1 MLNKTDLVWTRYLTN
16 LINTKKNKKSLHL
29 SFRGQSME
37 LTSIKTDWKCV
48 FIKVSITSVR
58 YHSSRYTCYH
68 RLSGM

>member
-58 YHSSRYTCYH
+58 YYSSRYTCYH